1 MKNLSFIFSF
11 ILDDEFFTALR
22 KDWKTRT
29 SVEDAIENFLN
40 DDDVEEIR
48 VSNGEGFYRRG
59 DVNVLFI
66 FDKKNN
72 ELILEIYDEVTLR
85 PILLL
90 IGHDEKI
97 MIEKRGS
104 VAYVILKFLANEKG

>member
-1 MKNLSFIFSF
+1 MGKLNFVFT
-11 ILDDEFFTALR
+11 DEFVAALR

-29 SVEDAIENFLN
+29 TVEDAIENFLN

-48 VSNGEGFYRRG
+48 VSDGKGFYRRN

-66 FDKKNN
+66 FDTKNDD
-72 ELILEIYDEVTLR
+72 LILEIYDEVTLQ
-85 PILLL
+85 PILML

-97 MIEKRGS
+97 MFEKRGN
-104 VAYVILKFLANEKG
+104 VAYVIY

>member
-1 MKNLSFIFSF
+1 MKKLNFIF
-11 ILDDEFFTALR
+11 DDEFVAALR
-22 KDWKTRT
+22 KDWKTRA
-29 SVEDAIENFLN
+29 SVEDAIEYLLN

-48 VSNGEGFYRRG
+48 VSNGKGFYRRG

-72 ELILEIYDEVTLR
+72 ELILEIYDEVTLQ

-97 MIEKRGS
+97 MFEKRGS
-104 VAYVILKFLANEKG
+104 VAYVIVDLLANEKG